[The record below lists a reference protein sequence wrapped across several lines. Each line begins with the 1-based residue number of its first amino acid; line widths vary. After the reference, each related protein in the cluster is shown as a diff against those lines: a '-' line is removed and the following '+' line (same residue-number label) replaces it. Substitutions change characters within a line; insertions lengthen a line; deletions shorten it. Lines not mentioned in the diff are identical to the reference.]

1 VIRTNRERI
10 HLDLLSYGEDD
21 LAGRAAGIAD
31 EELRRIG
38 ERGFELLF
46 GDAQGKLYLAIAMAA
61 VEVLEG
67 APRPLAR
74 KRRKLKGV
82 WDQHHH

>member
-1 VIRTNRERI
+1 MIRTNRERI
-10 HLDLLSYGEDD
+10 RLDLLSYGEDH
-21 LAGRAAGIAD
+21 LAGRAAGITD
-31 EELRRIG
+31 DQLRRIG
-38 ERGFELLF
+38 ERGLQLVLS
-46 GDAQGKLYLAIAMAA
+46 DAQGKLYLAIAMAA